1 MIIYCAATPFFLL
14 HYCQP
19 STAMGRRICEVDNSD
34 EISEKFPAFHRH
46 RDFIATF
53 VRRGVIG
60 TDDNQHECGSHRVA
74 LSY

>member
-1 MIIYCAATPFFLL
+1 
-14 HYCQP
+14 
-19 STAMGRRICEVDNSD
+19 MGRRICEVDNSD